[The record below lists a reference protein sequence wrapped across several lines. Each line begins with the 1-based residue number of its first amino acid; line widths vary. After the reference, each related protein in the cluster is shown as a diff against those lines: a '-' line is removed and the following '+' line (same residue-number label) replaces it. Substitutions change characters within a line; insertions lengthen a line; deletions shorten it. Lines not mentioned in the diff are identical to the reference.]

1 MLIFGLKRVYFR
13 NRLIFLPIYVK
24 TILTKTFSGYLDC
37 FFFIETLYITALKG
51 TVTHLLMAFLP
62 NTLPGL
68 ALLDGWHRMGLRPSN
83 NSLPLLLT
91 STV

>member
-24 TILTKTFSGYLDC
+24 TILTKTFFRYLDC
-37 FFFIETLYITALKG
+37 FFHRSIIIIDLKG
-51 TVTHLLMAFLP
+51 TVTHFLMAFLP

-68 ALLDGWHRMGLRPSN
+68 DLLDGWWRVGPWLSN
-83 NSLPLLLT
+83 NSLPLLLS